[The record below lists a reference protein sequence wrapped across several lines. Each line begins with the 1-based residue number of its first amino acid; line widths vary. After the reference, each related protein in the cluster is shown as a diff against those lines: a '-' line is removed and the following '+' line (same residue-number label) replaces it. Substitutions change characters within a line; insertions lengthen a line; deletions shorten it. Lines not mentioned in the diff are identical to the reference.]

1 MAELAS
7 VIVFPRNDNMTLS
20 SAIQSN
26 VTKTYVIMVAFIVFV
41 VLLAYVFGQAS
52 GYGNSFMWFAVL
64 FSVISSFASYYF
76 GDSLIIAMSQAR
88 PADRKRDF
96 DFFTVAENLS
106 IAAGIPKPRL
116 YVIEDTAMNAFAT
129 GRDPQHA
136 IVVATTGILDRLD
149 RRELEGVIAH
159 ELSHIKNF
167 DTRLMAVVA
176 VLVGTVAYLAD
187 MFLRSLW
194 WGGSRRDR
202 DDDRGLGGLLM
213 IIGIV
218 LAIISPIL
226 AMLIQMAASR
236 NREYLADVSGAKLTR
251 YPEGLARALE
261 KLGRDREVL
270 EAATNATAHLYITN
284 PFKGKNFGA
293 WFANAFNTHP
303 PIEERIKRLRAL

>member
-1 MAELAS
+1 
-7 VIVFPRNDNMTLS
+7 MTLS

-41 VLLAYVFGQAS
+41 VLLGYVLGQAL
-52 GYGNSFMWFAVL
+52 GYGNDIMWLAVL
-64 FSVISSFASYYF
+64 FSVISSFVSYYW
-76 GDSLIIAMSQAR
+76 GDSLVLTLSHAR
-88 PADRKRDF
+88 PADRNRDF

-106 IAAGIPKPRL
+106 IAAGMPKPRL
-116 YVIEDTAMNAFAT
+116 YVIDDTAMNAFAT

-136 IVVATTGILDRLD
+136 VVVATTGILTRLE

-159 ELSHIKNF
+159 ELSHIKNY

-176 VLVGTVAYLAD
+176 VLVGTVAYMAD
-187 MFLRSLW
+187 MFLRQLW
-194 WGGSRRDR
+194 WGGNRRSR
-202 DDDRGLGGLLM
+202 DDDNSLSGIFMLV
-213 IIGIV
+213 GIV

-226 AMLIQMAASR
+226 ATLIQLAASR

-261 KLGRDREVL
+261 KLKGDKEVL

-303 PIEERIKRLRAL
+303 PIEDRIKRLRAL

>member
-1 MAELAS
+1 
-7 VIVFPRNDNMTLS
+7 MTLS

-26 VTKTYVIMVAFIVFV
+26 ITKTYVIMTVFVAFV
-41 VLLAYVFGQAS
+41 VLIAYVFGHAL
-52 GYGNSFMWFAVL
+52 GYGNSFMWFAVI
-64 FSVISSFASYYF
+64 FSVISSWASYYW
-76 GDSLIIAMSQAR
+76 GDSLILAMSSAR
-88 PADRKRDF
+88 PADRQRDF

-129 GRDPQHA
+129 GRDPKHA
-136 IVVATTGILDRLD
+136 IVVATTGILSRLD

-159 ELSHIKNF
+159 ELSHIKNY

-194 WGGSRRDR
+194 WGGGRRDR
-202 DDDRGLGGLLM
+202 DEDRGLAGILM
-213 IIGIV
+213 IVGIV
-218 LAIISPIL
+218 LAILSPIL
-226 AMLIQMAASR
+226 ATLIQMAASR

-261 KLGRDREVL
+261 KLGRDKEVL

-303 PIEERIKRLRAL
+303 PIEDRIKRLRAL

>member
-1 MAELAS
+1 
-7 VIVFPRNDNMTLS
+7 MTIS
-20 SAIQSN
+20 SAIRSN
-26 VTKTYVIMVAFIVFV
+26 ITKSYVIMGAFVAFVIVV
-41 VLLAYVFGQAS
+41 AYVLGQAL
-52 GYGNSFMWFAVL
+52 GYGNSFMWFAVV
-64 FSVISSFASYYF
+64 FSVFSSFASYYW
-76 GDSLIIAMSQAR
+76 GDSLVLAMSRAR

-96 DFFTVAENLS
+96 DFFTVSENLS

-116 YVIEDTAMNAFAT
+116 YVIDDTAMNAFAT

-136 IVVATTGILDRLD
+136 VVVATTGILEQLE

-176 VLVGTVAYLAD
+176 VLVGTIVYLAD
-187 MFLRSLW
+187 FFMRSIW
-194 WGGSRRDR
+194 WGNHRRDR
-202 DDDRGLGGLLM
+202 DNDSGLGGVMML
-213 IIGIV
+213 IGIA

-226 AMLIQMAASR
+226 ASLIQLTLSR
-236 NREYLADVSGAKLTR
+236 NREYLADASSASMTR

-261 KLGRDREVL
+261 KLGKDKEVL

-303 PIEERIKRLRAL
+303 PLPDRIKRLRAM